1 MSQTTI
7 KTVAN
12 IHEAPTG
19 RWYITDDSANYLD
32 ESGTGYKSEREAIKA
47 ARESGQ
53 WTHRVNRQGNV
64 VKI

>member
-1 MSQTTI
+1 MSQTTT
-7 KTVAN
+7 KAVAN

-19 RWYITDDSANYLD
+19 RWYVTDDSANYLD

-53 WTHRVNRQGNV
+53 WSHRVNRQGNV